1 VSASFTALPA
11 ERLLKLGLPKG
22 SLEQATIELFRKAG
36 WKITGGERSYFPSI
50 DDVEIRCALMR
61 PQEMPRYIADGTL
74 DAGVTGKDW
83 IVENGVENE
92 LEVVAD
98 FIYSKVSRRPTR
110 WVLAVPADSPIR
122 TLEDLKGKRIASE
135 MTNFSRR
142 YFKERGIVV
151 DVEFS
156 WGATEAKAAEGL
168 VDAIIEVTETGS
180 TMRAHGLKILFD
192 LLESNPQLVAN
203 PAAMKD
209 PWKREKIAQ
218 IERLVIGAMAAES
231 QVGIKMNVRH
241 DNLEKVIALI
251 PSLTAPT
258 VSNLHPTPNLHGEH
272 WLSVE
277 TVISEEMVRELVP
290 RLLASGA
297 VGIIEYPLNKVL

>member
-1 VSASFTALPA
+1 VST
-11 ERLLKLGLPKG
+11 ERVLKLGLPKG

-36 WKITGGERSYFPSI
+36 WRISGGERSYFPSI
-50 DDVEIRCALMR
+50 DDPEIRCALMR

-83 IVENGVENE
+83 IVENGVD

-98 FIYSKVSRRPTR
+98 FVYSKVSRRPTR
-110 WVLAVPADSPIR
+110 WVLAVPADSPIHK
-122 TLEDLKGKRIASE
+122 LEDLAGKRIASE

-142 YFKERGIVV
+142 YFEERGIAVQ
-151 DVEFS
+151 VEFS

-180 TMRAHGLKILFD
+180 TIRAHGLRIVAD

-203 PAAMKD
+203 SSAMAD

-218 IERLVIGAMAAES
+218 IERLVVGAMAAES
-231 QVGIKMNVRH
+231 QVGIKMNVRK
-241 DNLEKVIALI
+241 DDLERVIALI

-258 VSNLHPTPNLHGEH
+258 VANLHPTPNLHGEH

-277 TVISEEMVRELVP
+277 SVISEAMVRELVP
-290 RLLASGA
+290 KLLGTGA

>member
-1 VSASFTALPA
+1 VNG
-11 ERLLKLGLPKG
+11 ERVLKLGLPKG

-36 WKITGGERSYFPSI
+36 WKISGSERSYFPSI
-50 DDVEIRCALMR
+50 DDPEIRGALLR

-83 IVENGVENE
+83 IVENGVE
-92 LEVVAD
+92 LTIVAD
-98 FIYSKVSRRPTR
+98 FVYSKVSRRPTR
-110 WVLAVPADSPIR
+110 WVLAVPAESTIQR
-122 TLEDLKGKRIASE
+122 IEDLRGKRIASE
-135 MTNFSRR
+135 MTNFTRR
-142 YFKERGIVV
+142 YFAERNIEVH
-151 DVEFS
+151 VEFS

-168 VDAIIEVTETGS
+168 VDAIVEVTETGS
-180 TMRAHGLKILFD
+180 TIRAHGLRIIAD

-203 PAAMKD
+203 PVALAD
-209 PWKREKIAQ
+209 PWKREKIHQ
-218 IERLVIGAMAAES
+218 IERLVMGAMAAES

-241 DNLEKVIALI
+241 DHLEQVIALI

-258 VSNLHPTPNLHGEH
+258 VAHLHPTPNLRGEH

-277 TVISEEMVRELVP
+277 SVISEATVRELVP
-290 RLLASGA
+290 KLLAAGA

>member
-1 VSASFTALPA
+1 MSG
-11 ERLLKLGLPKG
+11 ERTLKLGIPKG

-36 WKITGGERSYFPSI
+36 WKISGGERSYFPSI
-50 DDVEIRCALMR
+50 DDPEIRCTLMR

-83 IVENGVENE
+83 IVENGVD

-98 FIYSKVSRRPTR
+98 FVYSKVSRRPTR

-135 MTNFSRR
+135 MTNFPRR
-142 YFKERGIVV
+142 YFAERGIDVH
-151 DVEFS
+151 VEFS

-168 VDAIIEVTETGS
+168 VDAIVEVTETGS
-180 TMRAHGLKILFD
+180 TIRAHGLRIVAD

-203 PAAMKD
+203 RAAMAD
-209 PWKREKIAQ
+209 AWKREKIHQ
-218 IERLVIGAMAAES
+218 IERLVVGAMAAES
-231 QVGIKMNVRH
+231 QVGIKMNVRK
-241 DNLEKVIALI
+241 DDLENVIALI

-258 VSNLHPTPNLHGEH
+258 VANLHPTPNLHGEH

-277 TVISEEMVRELVP
+277 SVISEAMVRELVP
-290 RLLASGA
+290 KLLGAGA

>member
-1 VSASFTALPA
+1 VSG
-11 ERLLKLGLPKG
+11 ERTLKLGIPKG
-22 SLEQATIELFRKAG
+22 SLEQSTIELFRKAG
-36 WKITGGERSYFPSI
+36 WKISGGERSYFPSI
-50 DDVEIRCALMR
+50 DDPEIRCALMR
-61 PQEMPRYIADGTL
+61 PQEMPRYIADGAL

-83 IVENGVENE
+83 IVENGVE

-135 MTNFSRR
+135 MTNFTRR
-142 YFKERGIVV
+142 YFAERGIDVH
-151 DVEFS
+151 VEFS
-156 WGATEAKAAEGL
+156 WGATEGKAAEGL
-168 VDAIIEVTETGS
+168 VDAIVEVTETGS
-180 TMRAHGLKILFD
+180 TIRAHGLRIVAD

-203 PAAMKD
+203 RAALED
-209 PWKREKIAQ
+209 SWKRDKIQQ
-218 IERLVIGAMAAES
+218 IERLVMGAMAAET
-231 QVGIKMNVRH
+231 QVGIKMNVRKH
-241 DNLEKVIALI
+241 DLESVIALI

-258 VSNLHPTPNLHGEH
+258 VANLHPTPSLRGEQ

-277 TVISEEMVRELVP
+277 SVISEAMVRELLPKLV
-290 RLLASGA
+290 AAGA

>member
-1 VSASFTALPA
+1 MSA
-11 ERLLKLGLPKG
+11 ERTLKLGIPKG

-36 WKITGGERSYFPSI
+36 WKISGGERSYFPSI
-50 DDVEIRCALMR
+50 DDPEIRCTLMR

-83 IVENGVENE
+83 IVENGVD

-98 FIYSKVSRRPTR
+98 FVYSKVSRRPTR

-135 MTNFSRR
+135 MTNFPRR
-142 YFKERGIVV
+142 YFAERGIDVH
-151 DVEFS
+151 VEFS

-168 VDAIIEVTETGS
+168 VDAIVEVTETGS
-180 TMRAHGLKILFD
+180 TIRAHGLRIVAD

-203 PAAMKD
+203 HAAMAD
-209 PWKREKIAQ
+209 AWKREKIHQ
-218 IERLVIGAMAAES
+218 IERLVMGAMAAES
-231 QVGIKMNVRH
+231 QVGIKMNVRK
-241 DNLEKVIALI
+241 DDLENVIALI

-258 VSNLHPTPNLHGEH
+258 VANLHPTPNLHGEH

-277 TVISEEMVRELVP
+277 SVISEAMVRELVP
-290 RLLASGA
+290 KLLGAGA

>member
-1 VSASFTALPA
+1 VSG
-11 ERLLKLGLPKG
+11 ERTLKLGIPKG
-22 SLEQATIELFRKAG
+22 SLEQSTIELFRKAG

-50 DDVEIRCALMR
+50 DDPEIRCALMR

-83 IVENGVENE
+83 IVENGVE

-110 WVLAVPADSPIR
+110 WVLAVPGDSPIR
-122 TLEDLKGKRIASE
+122 KLEDLNGKRIASE
-135 MTNFSRR
+135 MTNFTRR
-142 YFKERGIVV
+142 YFSERGIDVH
-151 DVEFS
+151 VEFS
-156 WGATEAKAAEGL
+156 WGATEGKAAEGL
-168 VDAIIEVTETGS
+168 VDAIVEVTETGS
-180 TMRAHGLKILFD
+180 TIRAHGLRIVAD

-203 PAAMKD
+203 RAALD
-209 PWKREKIAQ
+209 DAWKREKIHQ
-218 IERLVIGAMAAES
+218 IERLVMGAMAAET
-231 QVGIKMNVRH
+231 QVGLKMNVRKH
-241 DNLEKVIALI
+241 DLENVIELI

-258 VSNLHPTPNLHGEH
+258 VSNLHPTPNLHGEQ

-277 TVISEEMVRELVP
+277 SVISEAMVRELLP
-290 RLLASGA
+290 KLIAAGA

>member
-1 VSASFTALPA
+1 VNA
-11 ERLLKLGLPKG
+11 ERVLKLGLPKG
-22 SLEQATIELFRKAG
+22 SLEQATIELFRRAG
-36 WKITGGERSYFPSI
+36 WKISGGERSYFPSI
-50 DDVEIRCALMR
+50 DDPEIRCALMR

-83 IVENGVENE
+83 IVENGVD

-98 FIYSKVSRRPTR
+98 FVYSKVSRRPTR

-122 TLEDLKGKRIASE
+122 TLEDLAGKRIASE

-142 YFKERGIVV
+142 YFDDRGIPVH
-151 DVEFS
+151 VEFS

-168 VDAIIEVTETGS
+168 VDAIVEVTETGS
-180 TMRAHGLKILFD
+180 TIRAHGLRIIAD

-203 PAAMKD
+203 SAAMAD

-218 IERLVIGAMAAES
+218 IERLVVGAMAAES
-231 QVGIKMNVRH
+231 QVGIKMNVRKN
-241 DNLEKVIALI
+241 DLERVIALI

-258 VSNLHPTPNLHGEH
+258 VANLHPTPNLHGEH

-277 TVISEEMVRELVP
+277 SVISEATVRELVP
-290 RLLASGA
+290 KLLAAGA
-297 VGIIEYPLNKVL
+297 CGIIEYPLNKVL

>member
-1 VSASFTALPA
+1 MST
-11 ERLLKLGLPKG
+11 ERVLKLGLPKG

-36 WKITGGERSYFPSI
+36 WKISAGERSYFPSI
-50 DDVEIRCALMR
+50 DDPEIRCALMR

-83 IVENGVENE
+83 IVENGVD

-98 FIYSKVSRRPTR
+98 FVYSKVSRRPTR

-122 TLEDLKGKRIASE
+122 KLEDLAGKRIASE

-142 YFKERGIVV
+142 YFEERGIAVQ
-151 DVEFS
+151 VEFS

-180 TMRAHGLKILFD
+180 TIRAHGLRIVAD

-203 PAAMKD
+203 SSAMAD

-218 IERLVIGAMAAES
+218 IERLVVGAMAAES
-231 QVGIKMNVRH
+231 QVGIKMNVRK
-241 DNLEKVIALI
+241 DDLERVIALI

-258 VSNLHPTPNLHGEH
+258 VANLHPTPNLHGEH

-277 TVISEEMVRELVP
+277 SVISEAMVRELVP
-290 RLLASGA
+290 KLLSTGA

>member
-1 VSASFTALPA
+1 VSA
-11 ERLLKLGLPKG
+11 ERVLKLGLPKG

-36 WKITGGERSYFPSI
+36 WKISGGERSYFPSI
-50 DDVEIRCALMR
+50 DDPEIRCALMR
-61 PQEMPRYIADGTL
+61 PQEMPRYIAEGTL

-83 IVENGVENE
+83 IVENGVD

-98 FIYSKVSRRPTR
+98 FVYSKVSRRPTR

-122 TLEDLKGKRIASE
+122 KLEDLAGKRIASE

-142 YFKERGIVV
+142 YFEERGIAVH
-151 DVEFS
+151 VEFS
-156 WGATEAKAAEGL
+156 WGATEAKAVEGL

-180 TMRAHGLKILFD
+180 TMRAHGLRIVAD

-203 PAAMKD
+203 PAAMAD

-218 IERLVIGAMAAES
+218 IERLVVGAMAAES
-231 QVGIKMNVRH
+231 QVGIKMNVRK
-241 DNLEKVIALI
+241 DDLERVIALI

-258 VSNLHPTPNLHGEH
+258 VANLHPTPNLHGEH

-277 TVISEEMVRELVP
+277 SVISEAMVRELVP
-290 RLLASGA
+290 RLLAAGA

>member
-1 VSASFTALPA
+1 MNGQRV
-11 ERLLKLGLPKG
+11 LKLGLPKG

-36 WKITGGERSYFPSI
+36 WKISVGERSYFPSI
-50 DDVEIRCALMR
+50 DDPEIRCALMR

-83 IVENGVENE
+83 IVENGVD
-92 LEVVAD
+92 LEVIAD
-98 FIYSKVSRRPTR
+98 FVYSKVSRRPTR

-122 TLEDLKGKRIASE
+122 KIEDLAGKRIASE
-135 MTNFSRR
+135 MTNFPRR
-142 YFKERGIVV
+142 YFQERGIDVH
-151 DVEFS
+151 VEFS

-180 TMRAHGLKILFD
+180 TIRAHGLRIIAD

-203 PAAMKD
+203 RAAAKD
-209 PWKREKIAQ
+209 PWKREKIRQ
-218 IERLVIGAMAAES
+218 IERLVVGAMAAES
-231 QVGIKMNVRH
+231 KVGIKMNVRDDH
-241 DNLEKVIALI
+241 LEKVIALI

-258 VSNLHPTPNLHGEH
+258 VAHLHPTPNLHGEH

-277 TVISEEMVRELVP
+277 SVISEEIVRELVP
-290 RLLASGA
+290 KLLAAGA

>member
-1 VSASFTALPA
+1 
-11 ERLLKLGLPKG
+11 
-22 SLEQATIELFRKAG
+22 
-36 WKITGGERSYFPSI
+36 
-50 DDVEIRCALMR
+50 MR
-61 PQEMPRYIADGTL
+61 PQEMPRYIADGAL

-83 IVENGVENE
+83 IVENGVD

-122 TLEDLKGKRIASE
+122 KLEDLKGKRISSE

-142 YFKERGIVV
+142 YFAERGIDVH
-151 DVEFS
+151 VEFS

-168 VDAIIEVTETGS
+168 VDAIVEVTETGS
-180 TMRAHGLKILFD
+180 TIRAHGLRIVAD

-203 PAAMKD
+203 PEALRD

-218 IERLVIGAMAAES
+218 IERLVVGAMAAES
-231 QVGIKMNVRH
+231 QVGIKMNVRQQE
-241 DNLEKVIALI
+241 LERVIELI

-258 VSNLHPTPNLHGEH
+258 VANLHPTPNLHGEH

-277 TVISEEMVRELVP
+277 TVISEAKVRELVP
-290 RLLASGA
+290 RLLAAGA

>member
-1 VSASFTALPA
+1 MSA
-11 ERLLKLGLPKG
+11 ERTLKLGIPKG

-36 WKITGGERSYFPSI
+36 WKISGGERSYFPSI
-50 DDVEIRCALMR
+50 DDPEIRCTLMR

-83 IVENGVENE
+83 IVENGVD

-98 FIYSKVSRRPTR
+98 FVYSKVSRRPTR

-135 MTNFSRR
+135 MTNFPRR
-142 YFKERGIVV
+142 YFAERGIDVH
-151 DVEFS
+151 VEFS

-168 VDAIIEVTETGS
+168 VDAIVEVTETGS
-180 TMRAHGLKILFD
+180 TIRAHGLRIVAD

-203 PAAMKD
+203 RAAMAD
-209 PWKREKIAQ
+209 AWKREKIHQ
-218 IERLVIGAMAAES
+218 IERLVMGAMAAES
-231 QVGIKMNVRH
+231 QVGIKMNVRK
-241 DNLEKVIALI
+241 DNLENVIALI

-258 VSNLHPTPNLHGEH
+258 VANLHPTPNLHGEH

-277 TVISEEMVRELVP
+277 SVISEAMVRELVP
-290 RLLASGA
+290 KLLGAGA